1 MYSIDIREFR
11 RANKMTQQ
19 ELADY
24 FGVVQGFISNMENG
38 REKVPDKYISKILG
52 DPNVDSSMVKVVAPE
67 NEVKMPREVFDKF
80 SLLLETISSQQGTIA
95 DQQRMNSE
103 QGKLSADMYQKID
116 RLTSSGSCTART
128 EDDAGCAAAK

>member
-1 MYSIDIREFR
+1 MRTILASFR
-11 RANKMTQQ
+11 G
-19 ELADY
+19 LSP
-24 FGVVQGFISNMENG
+24 VLENG

-52 DPNVDSSMVKVVAPE
+52 DPNVDSSMVKVVALE

-95 DQQRMNSE
+95 DQQKVNAE
-103 QGKLSADMYQKID
+103 QGRLIADMYQKID
-116 RLTSSGSCTART
+116 RLTSSGSRTVRT

>member
-67 NEVKMPREVFDKF
+67 NV
-80 SLLLETISSQQGTIA
+80 
-95 DQQRMNSE
+95 
-103 QGKLSADMYQKID
+103 
-116 RLTSSGSCTART
+116 
-128 EDDAGCAAAK
+128 

>member
-103 QGKLSADMYQKID
+103 QGKLIADMYQKID
-116 RLTSSGSCTART
+116 RLTSSGRCTART

>member
-52 DPNVDSSMVKVVAPE
+52 DPNVDSSMVKAVAPE

-95 DQQRMNSE
+95 DQQKVNAE
-103 QGKLSADMYQKID
+103 QGRLIADMSQNID
-116 RLTSSGSCTART
+116 RLTSLGSRTART
-128 EDDAGCAAAK
+128 DDDAGCAAAK

>member
-1 MYSIDIREFR
+1 
-11 RANKMTQQ
+11 MTQQ

-103 QGKLSADMYQKID
+103 QGKLIADMYQKID
-116 RLTSSGSCTART
+116 RLTSSGRCTART

>member
-103 QGKLSADMYQKID
+103 QGELIADMYQKID